1 MDFGLLQLHIQQWG
15 ASHPPASYCTHL
27 SQEAAAEGPPST
39 APFLEQLHFLE
50 FSCFTVLQPPPPPKK
65 QRSAASNNPKPRG
78 RPPKDDKLEH
88 KDVVREHHLN
98 ELENVHIQAANAS
111 VLVVIPSGQSTF
123 RVTKVEEEP
132 SQFNLDAWNQH
143 VITHYA
149 KKANIVER
157 HDWLL
162 LHAFGQPVLEEIPVL
177 QDAYKAIHPRPFI
190 ACGVDETLLEE
201 VKERLE
207 LEPLFDYGLEET
219 FVDLPHSLVA
229 VVAILQSIMIPGCD
243 KGPDPNQPVFSFV
256 AQESMLKCFRDNKSL
271 LAKTLTSNFDSGSLR
286 ESS

>member
-1 MDFGLLQLHIQQWG
+1 MD
-15 ASHPPASYCTHL
+15 
-27 SQEAAAEGPPST
+27 
-39 APFLEQLHFLE
+39 
-50 FSCFTVLQPPPPPKK
+50 QPPPPPKK

-88 KDVVREHHLN
+88 TDVVREHRLN

-149 KKANIVER
+149 KKANIVEQ

-177 QDAYKAIHPRPFI
+177 QDAYKAIHPKNGQTI
-190 ACGVDETLLEE
+190 N
-201 VKERLE
+201 
-207 LEPLFDYGLEET
+207 GLK
-219 FVDLPHSLVA
+219 LPTTPTMVA
-229 VVAILQSIMIPGCD
+229 
-243 KGPDPNQPVFSFV
+243 K
-256 AQESMLKCFRDNKSL
+256 
-271 LAKTLTSNFDSGSLR
+271 
-286 ESS
+286 